1 MAIENKG
8 EYEDNLDEI
17 ISGEM
22 KIDLDL
28 DNNTF
33 ISNTKEFLQKNTQI
47 LAPTS
52 KVVEIIQRRIPSFDL
67 VDFEREVDVRR
78 ILKY

>member
-1 MAIENKG
+1 MVIENKG
-8 EYEDNLDEI
+8 EYEDGLDDL
-17 ISGEM
+17 ISGDV

-28 DNNTF
+28 DNSSI

-52 KVVEIIQRRIPSFDL
+52 KVVEILQRRMPSFDL
-67 VDFEREVDVRR
+67 LDFEREVDVS
-78 ILKY
+78 